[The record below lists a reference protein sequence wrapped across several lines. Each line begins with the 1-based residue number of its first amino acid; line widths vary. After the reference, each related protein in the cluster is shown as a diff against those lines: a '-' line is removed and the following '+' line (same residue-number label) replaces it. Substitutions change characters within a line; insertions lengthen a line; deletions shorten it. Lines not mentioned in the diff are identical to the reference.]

1 MNPLPLIGREHEM
14 SDLLAGLD
22 GIATGRGRLFLVGG
36 QPGVGKSRLV
46 DELTAHAQQRGNRVL
61 WGRCWEAGGAPPYW
75 PWVQA
80 LRSHLRNQSGDEL
93 REVLGSE
100 APHFAQLVP
109 EIRQQLPDLP
119 EPLQLDPDSARF
131 RLFDSVT
138 IFLSRISRPRPL
150 VLVLEDLHAADEPSL
165 LLLRFVSSELSSI
178 PVLLVATFRDT
189 DAVGEPL
196 ATLGELKRQPETKE
210 LSLRGLAEPDLRRLV
225 ELTTGVVPP
234 AGLAH
239 FLHTETEGNPLFVG
253 EIVQL
258 LHEEG
263 RLDRPVDTFSWRSA
277 IPPGLREVILKRLSR
292 LSQGSQSMLTLAS
305 ILGREFAIS
314 ILARIAD
321 LSREAALESLDEAV
335 SARLVIETPAVL
347 GRLRFS
353 HVLVRDALYGE
364 LNATERIRLHERAGR
379 ILEEE
384 YAADLESHVT
394 ELAHHFFEAAPGGDV
409 ERALDYGRR
418 AAVGAA
424 EMLAYEESIRL
435 YAMTLQVVDLR
446 STTDE
451 RLRCELLLGMGDAQA
466 RAGDAR
472 SAKETFIRAAGFA
485 RGTNS
490 ADQLA
495 RAALGYGGRFVWEAA
510 RGDPHLRELLEEAL
524 DALGEEDTELRVRVM
539 ARLAGGPLRD
549 LPERETR
556 AELSRKAVEM
566 ARRVGDPATL
576 AYALDGRYAAVWWP
590 ENLEERVKIAAEL
603 IAGAR
608 QARDKE
614 RELQGHHYLCLA
626 LMERGD
632 ITATMRELQAQ
643 VSLAQE
649 LRQPSHFFYVTTVR
663 AMLATFEGR
672 YEEAKDLIPKAFD
685 QGVHA
690 ERSMAEIYRALQL
703 YALLNDLGRVA
714 EAEQSLTT
722 AIDAFPTYYA
732 LRCALA
738 DVYAQLGRE
747 REARAIFEALAANG
761 FENLARNDEWLFA
774 MSVLSEVASR
784 LGDAER
790 AATLYDLLSPY
801 SSRVAVSPPDVCLGS
816 VALLLGKMAT
826 LLGRLDAAER
836 HCEHAV
842 QLNSRMGGRP
852 WVARSEQAY
861 ARMLLKR
868 SGPGDKERAEALVL
882 DASQICKELRMSGLD
897 SELSQLATEMDIRP
911 VDIRLSKTFMFTDIV
926 KSTDLVQAIG
936 DDAWTDLVRWHDQE
950 LRSLFAAHRGQE
962 VDHAGDGFFVAFDD
976 ASSAIECAVAIQ
988 RRLRDH
994 RREHGFAP
1002 QVRIGLHRAEA
1013 VRSGSGYRGKGVH
1026 EAARIAALAQGAE
1039 IVASQETLL
1048 NSASRFPVS
1057 EPRNVTLKGVSRP
1070 VHIST
1075 LGWN

>member
-14 SDLLAGLD
+14 SELLVGLD
-22 GIATGRGRLFLVGG
+22 GTAAGRGRLFLISGE
-36 QPGVGKSRLV
+36 PGIGKSRLV
-46 DELTAHAQQRGNRVL
+46 DELTARAQQRGSRVL

-80 LRSHLRNQSGDEL
+80 LRSHLRNRSGDEL
-93 REVLGSE
+93 REVLGLE
-100 APHFAQLVP
+100 APHLAQLIP
-109 EIRQQLPDLP
+109 EIRHQLPDVP
-119 EPLQLDPDSARF
+119 EPPQLDPDSARF
-131 RLFDSVT
+131 RLFDSIA
-138 IFLSRISRPRPL
+138 IFLSKISRSQPL
-150 VLVLEDLHAADEPSL
+150 VLVLEDLHAADAPSL
-165 LLLRFVSSELSSI
+165 LLLRFVTSDLSSI
-178 PVLLVATFRDT
+178 PVLLVGTFRDK

-196 ATLGELKRQPETKE
+196 ATLAELERQPETKK
-210 LSLRGLAEPDLRRLV
+210 LSLRGLPEPDVGRFV
-225 ELTTGVVPP
+225 EVTTGVIPP

-239 FLHTETEGNPLFVG
+239 FLHAETEGNPLFVG
-253 EIVQL
+253 EIVRL

-263 RLDRPVDTFSWRSA
+263 RLDRPIDTFSWRSA

-292 LSQGSQSMLTLAS
+292 LSQGSQSLLTLAS
-305 ILGREFAIS
+305 ILGREFDIS
-314 ILARIAD
+314 ILERVAD
-321 LSREAALESLDEAV
+321 LSKEAMLESLHEAV
-335 SARLVIETPAVL
+335 SARLVIEAPPAL

-364 LNATERIRLHERAGR
+364 LNVTERIRLHERAGR
-379 ILEEE
+379 MLEEE
-384 YAADLESHVT
+384 YAGDLAPHLT

-409 ERALDYGRR
+409 DRALDYGRR
-418 AAVGAA
+418 AAVWAA

-435 YAMTLQVVDLR
+435 YAMTLQLVDLKGA
-446 STTDE
+446 TDE
-451 RLRCELLLGMGDAQA
+451 GLRCELLLGMGDAQA
-466 RAGDAR
+466 RAGDTR
-472 SAKETFIRAAGFA
+472 SAKETFLRAAGLA
-485 RGTNS
+485 RRTNS
-490 ADQLA
+490 PAQLA

-524 DALGEEDTELRVRVM
+524 DALGEEDTRLRVRVM

-549 LPERETR
+549 LPDRETR

-576 AYALDGRYAAVWWP
+576 AYVLDGRYAAVWWP
-590 ENLEERVKIAAEL
+590 ENLEERVEIAAEL
-603 IAGAR
+603 ITAAR
-608 QARDKE
+608 RAKDKE

-632 ITATMRELQAQ
+632 MTATMEELQAQ
-643 VSLAQE
+643 TGLSEE
-649 LRQPSHFFYVTTVR
+649 LRQPTHFFYVTTVR
-663 AMLATFEGR
+663 AMLATFQGR
-672 YEEAKDLIPKAFD
+672 YEEAEDLIPKAFD

-703 YALLNDLGRVA
+703 YALRNDLGRVA
-714 EAEQSLTT
+714 EAEPRLTK
-722 AIDAFPTYYA
+722 AIETFPTYYA

-747 REARAIFEALAANG
+747 REARAIFGALAVNG

-774 MSVLSEVASR
+774 MSILANAAFR

-790 AATLYDLLSPY
+790 AATLYELLLPY

-816 VALLLGKMAT
+816 VALFLGKLAT
-826 LLGRLDAAER
+826 LLGRFDAAGR

-842 QLNSRMGGRP
+842 ELNSRMGARP
-852 WVARSEQAY
+852 WVARSEHAY
-861 ARMLLKR
+861 ARMLLR
-868 SGPGDKERAEALVL
+868 RGSPGDKERAETLVL
-882 DASQICKELRMSGLD
+882 NASQTCKELPMSGLE
-897 SELSQLATEMDIRP
+897 SELSQLATEMGIRP
-911 VDIRLSKTFMFTDIV
+911 IDIRLSKTFMFTDIV
-926 KSTDLVQAIG
+926 RSTDLVQAIG

-976 ASSAIECAVAIQ
+976 AGSAIECAVAIQ

-1039 IVASQETLL
+1039 IVASQEAL
-1048 NSASRFPVS
+1048 SRAASRYPVTES
-1057 EPRNVTLKGVSRP
+1057 REVTLKGVSRP
-1070 VHIST
+1070 LQIAI
-1075 LGWN
+1075 LDWN